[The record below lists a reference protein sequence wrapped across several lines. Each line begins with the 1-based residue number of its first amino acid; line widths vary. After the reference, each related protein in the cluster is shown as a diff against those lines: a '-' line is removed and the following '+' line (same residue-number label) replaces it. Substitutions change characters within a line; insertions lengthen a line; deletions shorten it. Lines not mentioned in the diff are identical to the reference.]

1 MNVPSESVRSD
12 AENLGFST
20 HLTFYQFMKLY
31 VIHQQ
36 YIYLYQ
42 IHSHLTCLLSH
53 YLFVTVCR

>member
-36 YIYLYQ
+36 YIIY
-42 IHSHLTCLLSH
+42 INIKLTGI
-53 YLFVTVCR
+53 

>member
-1 MNVPSESVRSD
+1 MNVLSESVRSD

-36 YIYLYQ
+36 YIIY
-42 IHSHLTCLLSH
+42 INIKLTGI
-53 YLFVTVCR
+53 